1 MFIVLDIRTKIKNRI
16 ITKIYNLNFN
26 LFILSL
32 KVGILPSKK
41 GDMKR
46 INENKT
52 GTISGNEP
60 ESCALCGKGWN
71 GSLLK

>member
-1 MFIVLDIRTKIKNRI
+1 MFIVLYIRTKIRNVVTI
-16 ITKIYNLNFN
+16 LNFN
-26 LFILSL
+26 LLILSL

-41 GDMKR
+41 GNMKW

-60 ESCALCGKGWN
+60 ESCALCGKGWD